1 MEMNDTPQDK
11 YLTALAKYD
20 TQLNDADV
28 QVQVA
33 ALIEKKVPENNT
45 EEVKK
50 FLFNCIDLTTLNT
63 TDSDESVMRFT
74 EKVNRFDDEF
84 PDLKNVARSEE
95 RRVGKECLR
104 LCRSRWSPY
113 H

>member
-33 ALIEKKVPENNT
+33 ALIEKKGSR
-45 EEVKK
+45 KQYG
-50 FLFNCIDLTTLNT
+50 
-63 TDSDESVMRFT
+63 
-74 EKVNRFDDEF
+74 
-84 PDLKNVARSEE
+84 RSEE
-95 RRVGKECLR
+95 IPFQL
-104 LCRSRWSPY
+104 Y
-113 H
+113 

>member
-33 ALIEKKVPENNT
+33 ALIEKKVPENT
-45 EEVKK
+45 R
-50 FLFNCIDLTTLNT
+50 CIYINIPET
-63 TDSDESVMRFT
+63 V
-74 EKVNRFDDEF
+74 
-84 PDLKNVARSEE
+84 
-95 RRVGKECLR
+95 
-104 LCRSRWSPY
+104 
-113 H
+113 

>member
-33 ALIEKKVPENNT
+33 ALIEKKVPE
-45 EEVKK
+45 EIP
-50 FLFNCIDLTTLNT
+50 FQL
-63 TDSDESVMRFT
+63 
-74 EKVNRFDDEF
+74 
-84 PDLKNVARSEE
+84 
-95 RRVGKECLR
+95 
-104 LCRSRWSPY
+104 Y
-113 H
+113 